1 MFCTKCGTNN
11 EDNNAFCKNC
21 GAKMV
26 INSTDSQSIV
36 SNSGV
41 AHAHNSMKI
50 VMIVGVA
57 VIVIFV
63 VGGLFVKKES
73 SSSKIVSTVQV
84 TNTYV
89 PGIYSGSL
97 LLGKGNVE
105 LQITVDK
112 DRISSINLT
121 NVDESITTF
130 YPLLVPTLN
139 QLSEIIISQQ
149 SIENISY
156 SDENHYTSMLLM
168 QTISETLSLAQVNG
182 ESNEMENSQIP

>member
-1 MFCTKCGTNN
+1 VYCTKCGTNN

-26 INSTDSQSIV
+26 INSTDNQSIV
-36 SNSGV
+36 GNSGV

-57 VIVIFV
+57 VLVIFV
-63 VGGLFVKKES
+63 VGRLFVKKES
-73 SSSKIVSTVQV
+73 SSNIVSTVQV

-121 NVDESITTF
+121 NVDENITTF